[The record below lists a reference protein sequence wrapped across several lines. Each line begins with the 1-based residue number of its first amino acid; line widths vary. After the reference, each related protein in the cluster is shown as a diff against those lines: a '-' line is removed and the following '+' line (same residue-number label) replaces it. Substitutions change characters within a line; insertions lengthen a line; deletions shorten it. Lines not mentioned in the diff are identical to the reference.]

1 MPLLL
6 GLQRNILMLTQRPLY
21 LDASTFRVLLEQ
33 QGPSLGLW
41 RATEIAVLREV
52 TTYYSR
58 VPTTVLNNVGT
69 VRLSV
74 IVTSGEVASSK
85 RQRWNREKLRRQREK
100 RRL

>member
-21 LDASTFRVLLEQ
+21 LDASTFRVLLEH

-52 TTYYSR
+52 TTYYSQ

-69 VRLSV
+69 VDGHALDLLAGMIERYVPETIEMKANTL
-74 IVTSGEVASSK
+74 
-85 RQRWNREKLRRQREK
+85 
-100 RRL
+100 